1 MGVRERLRYCHEC
14 AVKKDIFIDNN
25 IACRFSNPMDPEM
38 KKLIAWIME
47 YEAESQNN
55 AILMMSDKLLREYGA
70 SCQGAYDA
78 TSIPTIIGKLTRER
92 RLTKITNAD
101 IKGFQNIY
109 FTKIVERNLRSNQED
124 RNHIPVVLLS
134 ERKFALTNDR
144 NFTFDLEHF
153 PGFRILVSSSPENL
167 PYDK

>member
-1 MGVRERLRYCHEC
+1 M
-14 AVKKDIFIDNN
+14 KKDIFIDNN

-124 RNHIPVVLLS
+124 RNHIPVLLLS

>member
-1 MGVRERLRYCHEC
+1 
-14 AVKKDIFIDNN
+14 
-25 IACRFSNPMDPEM
+25 MDPEM

-47 YEAESQNN
+47 YEEGSHNN
-55 AILMMSDKLLREYGA
+55 AMLVVSDKLLREYIA
-70 SCQGAYDA
+70 SYQGAYGA
-78 TSIPTIIGKLTRER
+78 TSIPTIIGKLTREG

-109 FTKIVERNLRSNQED
+109 ITKTVERNLRSNQED
-124 RNHIPVVLLS
+124 RNYIPVVLLS

-153 PGFRILVSSSPENL
+153 PGFRVLVSSSPENL

>member
-1 MGVRERLRYCHEC
+1 MLV
-14 AVKKDIFIDNN
+14 V
-25 IACRFSNPMDPEM
+25 
-38 KKLIAWIME
+38 
-47 YEAESQNN
+47 
-55 AILMMSDKLLREYGA
+55 SDKLLREYIA
-70 SCQGAYDA
+70 SCQGAYGA
-78 TSIPTIIGKLTRER
+78 TSIPTIIGKLTREG

-109 FTKIVERNLRSNQED
+109 FTKTVERNLRSNQED

-153 PGFRILVSSSPENL
+153 PGFRVLVSSRPENL

>member
-1 MGVRERLRYCHEC
+1 M
-14 AVKKDIFIDNN
+14 KKDIFIDNN

-47 YEAESQNN
+47 YEEGSHNN
-55 AILMMSDKLLREYGA
+55 AMLVVSDKLLREYIA
-70 SCQGAYDA
+70 SCQGAYGA
-78 TSIPTIIGKLTRER
+78 TSIPTIIIIGKLTREG

-109 FTKIVERNLRSNQED
+109 FTKTVERTLRSNQEN

-144 NFTFDLEHF
+144 NFTFD
-153 PGFRILVSSSPENL
+153 
-167 PYDK
+167 

>member
-1 MGVRERLRYCHEC
+1 M
-14 AVKKDIFIDNN
+14 KKDIFIDNN

-47 YEAESQNN
+47 YEEGSHNN
-55 AILMMSDKLLREYGA
+55 AMLVVSDKLLREYIA
-70 SCQGAYDA
+70 SCQGAYGA
-78 TSIPTIIGKLTRER
+78 TSIPTIIGKLTREG
-92 RLTKITNAD
+92 RLTKVTNAD

-109 FTKIVERNLRSNQED
+109 FTKTVERNLRSNQED
-124 RNHIPVVLLS
+124 RNHIPVELLS
-134 ERKFALTNDR
+134 EREFALTNDR

-153 PGFRILVSSSPENL
+153 PGFRVIVSSRPENL

>member
-1 MGVRERLRYCHEC
+1 M
-14 AVKKDIFIDNN
+14 KKDIFIDNN

-47 YEAESQNN
+47 YEEGSHNN
-55 AILMMSDKLLREYGA
+55 AMLVVSDKLLREYIA
-70 SCQGAYDA
+70 SCQGAYGA
-78 TSIPTIIGKLTRER
+78 TSIPTIIIGKLTREG

-109 FTKIVERNLRSNQED
+109 FTKTVERTLRSNQEN

-144 NFTFDLEHF
+144 NFTFD
-153 PGFRILVSSSPENL
+153 
-167 PYDK
+167 

>member
-1 MGVRERLRYCHEC
+1 M
-14 AVKKDIFIDNN
+14 KKNIFIDNN

-38 KKLIAWIME
+38 KKLLAWIME
-47 YEAESQNN
+47 YEEGSHNN
-55 AILMMSDKLLREYGA
+55 AMLVVSDKLLREYIA
-70 SCQGAYDA
+70 SCQGAYGA
-78 TSIPTIIGKLTRER
+78 TSIPTIIGKLTREG

-109 FTKIVERNLRSNQED
+109 FTKTVERNLRSNQED

-153 PGFRILVSSSPENL
+153 PGFRVIVSSRPENL